1 MQGFFESIIKFDG
14 PTFGKAILG
23 LAPTQPY
30 VKSPQTFIEEVTA
43 KMGEQR
49 EEMLNGEGRAGDNI
63 RAYMA
68 SVRAHNVKLDPTVM
82 VALMSMLVLEGW
94 QFRLD
99 PSTSI
104 VGAIETLD
112 PLPHLRLRVRGEQ
125 QHLPGGVLLSPPP
138 THRGYGTS
146 AGSEAKR
153 RR

>member
-1 MQGFFESIIKFDG
+1 MKKTIRWSVMATLAGAFFIYQLEGNGAEDNLAANPVS
-14 PTFGKAILG
+14 TFGKAILG

-112 PLPHLRLRVRGEQ
+112 
-125 QHLPGGVLLSPPP
+125 
-138 THRGYGTS
+138 
-146 AGSEAKR
+146 R
-153 RR
+153 RRRSRG